1 MSKDTSSGV
10 TSKVSDFSTSFSDS
24 VGKIDTSPLKDA
36 WSGEAATTV
45 NDDLQT
51 AMDAVNKIKDQVE
64 KLKSILEEVDKL
76 KELKDEIDALNKE
89 IGELEAKISGADEDT
104 DTSGWAAEKS
114 KKEALVKQKQDD
126 YDELK
131 EKIKGELEG
140 FESISSQITAKTSE
154 SLGVDTAADYI
165 VDLYEMLS
173 QFNNNELSKMSDGDS
188 LYNYYS
194 KEEVEAKLNS
204 IKSKYS
210 GRDAA
215 VNCALTVMGM
225 AAAKGLKL
233 DYDWGGG
240 HTDVTSLDAVASGT
254 DCSAFASWAIN
265 QGSPDTFHTMTTTGL
280 INQGSREE
288 YEDAKKGDILV
299 SNSHVVMIV
308 DNDPDTQQF
317 LVAEASGSET
327 GVVLRTRDYSSV
339 SGAYQAR
346 DLSSIYGN

>member
-1 MSKDTSSGV
+1 MSKSDNTV
-10 TSKVSDFSTSFSDS
+10 TSNVGKFSSSFSDA

-51 AMDAVNKIKDQVE
+51 AMDAVNKVKEQVE

-76 KELKDEIDALNKE
+76 KDLKDEIDALNERISTLSGLISNAKE
-89 IGELEAKISGADEDT
+89 GV
-104 DTSGWAAEKS
+104 DTSGWSKEKS
-114 KKEALVKQKQDD
+114 DKEDQVKEKQEE
-126 YDELK
+126 YDKLK

-140 FESISSQITAKTSE
+140 FESISSQIVAKTSE
-154 SLGVDTAADYI
+154 SLGVDTSADYI

-173 QFNNNELSKMSDGDS
+173 MFNSGELSKLSDGDS

-194 KEEVEAKLNS
+194 KDEIEAKLKS
-204 IKSKYS
+204 IKSKYT

-240 HTDVTSLDAVASGT
+240 HTDVTSLDAVASGV

-265 QGSPDTFHTMTTTGL
+265 QGSSGTFHTMTTYGL
-280 INQGSREE
+280 IDQGSREE

-299 SNSHVVMIV
+299 SSEHVVMIV
-308 DNDPDTQQF
+308 DNDPETQQF
-317 LVAEASGSET
+317 LVAEASGSDT
-327 GVVLRTRDYSSV
+327 GVILRTRSYSSV

>member
-1 MSKDTSSGV
+1 MSSSDITKSVG
-10 TSKVSDFSTSFSDS
+10 KFSSSFSDS
-24 VGKIDTSPLKDA
+24 VGKIDASPLKDA

-51 AMDAVNKIKDQVE
+51 AMDAVNKINDQIE
-64 KLKSILEEVDKL
+64 KFKSILEEVDKL
-76 KELKDEIDALNKE
+76 KELKDEIDSLQKRIDDLA
-89 IGELEAKISGADEDT
+89 GYISNASEDT
-104 DTSGWAAEKS
+104 DTSSWASEKQAKES
-114 KKEALVKQKQDD
+114 ELKKKQDE
-126 YDELK
+126 YDKLK
-131 EKIKGELEG
+131 EKIKGELGE
-140 FESISSQITAKTSE
+140 FESISSQISPKTAE
-154 SLGVDTAADYI
+154 SLGVDIAPDYI
-165 VDLYEMLS
+165 VDLNEMLAM
-173 QFNNNELSKMSDGDS
+173 FNSGQLSKISDEGSDS

-194 KEEVEAKLNS
+194 KDEIEAKLNS

-240 HTDVTSLDAVASGT
+240 HTDVTSLDAIASGV

-265 QGSPDTFHTMTTTGL
+265 QGSPGTFHTMTTYGL
-280 INQGSREE
+280 IDQGSRED

-299 SNSHVVMIV
+299 MIV
-308 DNDPDTQQF
+308 DNDPETQQF
-317 LVAEASGSET
+317 LVAEASGSDT
-327 GVVLRTRDYSSV
+327 GVILQTRSYSSI
-339 SGAYQAR
+339 SGSYQAR

>member
-1 MSKDTSSGV
+1 MSTDSSEITKNVGKY
-10 TSKVSDFSTSFSDS
+10 SSSFSDS
-24 VGKIDTSPLKDA
+24 VGNIDTSPLKDA

-51 AMDAVNKIKDQVE
+51 AMDAINTVKDQID
-64 KLKSILEEVDKL
+64 KLKTILEEVDKL
-76 KELKDEIDALNKE
+76 KKLKDEIDTLNKR
-89 IGELEAKISGADEDT
+89 ISELAGLISNADEKT
-104 DTSGWAAEKS
+104 DTSGWVSEKAT
-114 KKEALVKQKQDD
+114 KEKEVETKQEE
-126 YDELK
+126 YDKLK
-131 EKIKGELEG
+131 EKIKGELDG
-140 FESISSQITAKTSE
+140 FDSISSQIVAKTSE
-154 SLGVDTAADYI
+154 SLGVDTASDYI
-165 VDLYEMLS
+165 VDLYDMLL
-173 QFNNNELSKMSDGDS
+173 QFNSGELSKMADGDS

-194 KEEVEAKLNS
+194 KEEVEQKLNS
-204 IKSKYS
+204 IKSKYT

-240 HTDVTSLDAVASGT
+240 HVDVTSLDHIASGT

-265 QGSPDTFHTMTTTGL
+265 QGSPDTFHTMTTSGL
-280 INQGSREE
+280 INQGSRED

-299 SNSHVVMIV
+299 SGSHVVMIV
-308 DNDPDTQQF
+308 DNDPETQQF
-317 LVAEASGSET
+317 LVAEASGSDT
-327 GVVLRTRDYSSV
+327 GVVLQTRSYSSV

>member
-1 MSKDTSSGV
+1 MSKTDTSI
-10 TSKVSDFSTSFSDS
+10 TSNVGKFSSSFSDS

-51 AMDAVNKIKDQVE
+51 AMDAVTKIKDQVE

-76 KELKDEIDALNKE
+76 KELKDEIDALNE
-89 IGELEAKISGADEDT
+89 RISELSGLISKADEDT
-104 DTSGWAAEKS
+104 DTSSWVSEKS
-114 KKEALVKQKQDD
+114 KKEEEVKTKQEE
-126 YDELK
+126 YDKLK

-140 FESISSQITAKTSE
+140 FESISSQISPKTSE
-154 SLGVDTAADYI
+154 SLGVDVAPDYI
-165 VDLYEMLS
+165 VDLYEMLAK
-173 QFNNNELSKMSDGDS
+173 FNSGELSKLSDGDS

-194 KEEVEAKLNS
+194 KEEVEEKLNS

-288 YEDAKKGDILV
+288 YENAKKGDILV

-308 DNDPDTQQF
+308 DNDPETQQF
-317 LVAEASGSET
+317 LVAEASGSDT
-327 GVVLRTRDYSSV
+327 GVILRTRSYSSV
-339 SGAYQAR
+339 SGSYQAR